1 MANEVCWA
9 WLRGMV
15 GGVRFR
21 PRGREA
27 AGLWEVG
34 GGVGGS
40 IYTYRRVE
48 ESLPLDSVPL
58 LHGPPSP
65 RNPTEAVLSFFS
77 RNHTAQ
83 SAGRAAEAALPIMT
97 RPAPQPDLSF
107 ALCSTVPPQ
116 PHPEPESRGSGD
128 E

>member
-1 MANEVCWA
+1 MCLDYGV
-9 WLRGMV
+9 RV
-15 GGVRFR
+15 GGVD
-21 PRGREA
+21 
-27 AGLWEVG
+27 
-34 GGVGGS
+34 GS
-40 IYTYRRVE
+40 IYTYLRVE

-58 LHGPPSP
+58 LHGPAP
-65 RNPTEAVLSFFS
+65 RNPTGAAHSFFS

-97 RPAPQPDLSF
+97 RPAPQPDRGF
-107 ALCSTVPPQ
+107 ALHSTVPPQ